1 MKHVLTLATVALTLF
16 AVPALAAS
24 TTPDPAVTAP
34 AGAAPAAGT
43 TDSSVPKVVIPEA
56 EGPAA
61 TTTAA
66 GTAPP
71 KVMAAPAAASTQVL
85 WYSQSKD
92 EMRASKLIG
101 AAVKNPAG
109 ETIGDVNEVLFDNT
123 GKVNAVV
130 VGVGGFLGMGEREVA
145 ITFGSLRMA
154 PGGDD
159 GRTVI
164 TIDATKETLK
174 SAPVWTWPRA

>member
-1 MKHVLTLATVALTLF
+1 MKRVFTLATVALTLF

-24 TTPDPAVTAP
+24 TTPDPAAAAP
-34 AGAAPAAGT
+34 AAAAPAAGT
-43 TDSSVPKVVIPEA
+43 TDTAIPKVVIPDA
-56 EGPAA
+56 TGPAA

-66 GTAPP
+66 DTAAP
-71 KVMAAPAAASTQVL
+71 KVMVAPAAASTPVL
-85 WYSQSKD
+85 WYSQGKA

-101 AAVKNPAG
+101 AAVRNPAG
-109 ETIGDVNEVLFDNT
+109 ETIGDVNEVLFDNS

-145 ITFGSLRMA
+145 VAFGSLRMA
-154 PGGDD
+154 PGDD

-164 TIDATKETLK
+164 TIDATKDALK
-174 SAPVWTWPRA
+174 TAPVWTWPKA

>member
-1 MKHVLTLATVALTLF
+1 MKLSLTLATVALSLF
-16 AVPALAAS
+16 AAQAFAAS

-34 AGAAPAAGT
+34 AAAAPAAGT
-43 TDSSVPKVVIPEA
+43 TDSSIPKVVIPET
-56 EGPAA
+56 EGPAVPTA
-61 TTTAA
+61 TAGAA
-66 GTAPP
+66 TP
-71 KVMAAPAAASTQVL
+71 KVMAAPAEASAQVL

-101 AAVKNPAG
+101 ASVKNPAG
-109 ETIGDVNEVLFDNT
+109 ETIGDINEVLFDNS

-145 ITFGSLRMA
+145 VAFSSLRMA
-154 PGGDD
+154 PGDD

-164 TIDATKETLK
+164 TIDATKDALK
-174 SAPVWTWPRA
+174 SAPVWTWPKA